1 MPRADL
7 PHRLLR
13 SWWIGGLASILVLC
27 PTVIFARTSSP
38 AANVN
43 YHVPA
48 GTLDDALKAFADQSH
63 IQLLYSPRLVR
74 GKRSPGL
81 NSTLDKMATL
91 ARLLE
96 GHSLTA
102 VPVNANTYILQ
113 PVTRPQP
120 APRAKAPTVQ
130 PSQPQGAAP
139 VQHLG
144 NVSVTGT
151 RIPRTSLETVMPITL
166 ITSEDIERSGHE
178 TLFELLRA
186 MPGMWGHHPT
196 SVATEDGSSYQP
208 IGPAATTS
216 LYSFGP
222 RATLF
227 LVDGRRIA
235 NYGVVS
241 SELGGVIDLNSIP
254 LSFIDRIEILRGG
267 ASAIYG
273 ADAIAG
279 TVNIILKKYA
289 PGLETSA
296 RIGISARG
304 DAGMK
309 RFSSGFGMRTPHD
322 GHLLINV
329 DIMQRDAL
337 EGDSR
342 NWHTANLKRFGLG
355 DEREPLGAWFT
366 DEETSAI
373 TIRPLPSC
381 IATGENPDAPQCRFD
396 GARFRTLQPRLLSQ
410 SAYAY
415 WQQPIGMDINLNA
428 SVRVSRIEQELQAP
442 PLKGEMPF
450 SRDHPDANL
459 LDPFSSYI
467 ATLALYET
475 GPIRN
480 HTTSTTRD
488 FTIGLEGSARSWQW
502 QVDVSHSE
510 NTVNARIWPLL
521 PSRLAEF
528 TRHYRIDGSNNAPSL
543 LSSFGATIRPRG
555 RDVIDIFSA
564 STEGSAFS
572 TSAGEV
578 RMVLG
583 VEHRRQRVFNRPDP
597 LQVGDKLSLAASN
610 IVPYAFHDRASALFA
625 ELSIPIHTKFQL
637 DLAGRMDRNAGTQHS
652 NISPNFGM
660 KWAPDERIML
670 RASMGKGYRAPSA
683 HDARSPLGY
692 TTSSPEAYIYNPP
705 PALLPCTGSP
715 PTLCILKYGT
725 ANNPDLRPEISRS
738 VTAGIV
744 WAPTPSFNLAL
755 DHYRITREHEFG
767 IADPAQYPQLF
778 PEGLVRNAD
787 GVLYRANLHFANIG
801 RTEVRGWELDANY
814 LWQTED
820 AGKLRFRAGIHY
832 LERQSRTQI
841 TDPGN
846 VIEFA
851 GHDIPRLTMLN
862 RLEWQYGDWTT
873 MLDMRYFSGMYAYPA
888 GQTCPE
894 SRSTVGKCKNPST
907 MLLGLGVEYAFSD
920 RWKFSLNVANL
931 ADRQPV
937 NYRTG
942 QNGYN
947 SGIDDPYGRYYTFTS
962 AYQF

>member
-81 NSTLDKMATL
+81 NSTLDKMAAL

-96 GHSLTA
+96 GHSLAA

-120 APRAKAPTVQ
+120 APRAKASTVQ
-130 PSQPQGAAP
+130 HSQPQGAAP

-196 SVATEDGSSYQP
+196 SVATEDGRSFQP

-227 LVDGRRIA
+227 LVDGRRVA
-235 NYGVVS
+235 TYAVAS
-241 SELGGVIDLNSIP
+241 SQLGGVVDLNSIP

-289 PGLETSA
+289 PGLEGSA
-296 RIGISARG
+296 RIGVSARG

-309 RFSSGFGMRTPHD
+309 RFSSGFGTRTPRD

-329 DIMQRDAL
+329 DIMQRAAL

-342 NWHTANLKRFGLG
+342 DWHTANLKRFGLG
-355 DEREPLGAWFT
+355 DEREPLGAIFNDNGT
-366 DEETSAI
+366 V

-381 IATGENPDAPQCRFD
+381 IATGKDPDAPQCRFD

-415 WQQPIGMDINLNA
+415 WHQPVGMDINLNA
-428 SVRVSRIEQELQAP
+428 SARISRISQELQTP
-442 PLKGEMPF
+442 PLMGAVQFP
-450 SRDHPDANL
+450 DNHPDVNL
-459 LDPFSSYI
+459 LDPLSRTAI
-467 ATLALYET
+467 LAMYEM
-475 GPIRN
+475 GPTHN
-480 HTTSTTRD
+480 HTISTTRD
-488 FTIGLEGSARSWQW
+488 FAIGLEGNAGNWHW

-510 NTVNARIWPLL
+510 NSVNSRVWPVVLI
-521 PSRLAEF
+521 PSLGKF
-528 TRHYRIDGSNNAPSL
+528 TLQYRIDGSNNAPSL
-543 LSSFGATIRPRG
+543 FSSIGAEIHPRG
-555 RDVIDIFSA
+555 RDVIDMLSA
-564 STEGSAFS
+564 STEGTAFS
-572 TSAGEV
+572 TSAGAA

-583 VEHRRQRVFNRPDP
+583 LEHRRRRASDQPDP
-597 LQVGDKLSLAASN
+597 LQVSGALSLAAAN
-610 IVPYAFHDRASALFA
+610 TVPYAFHDYASALFA
-625 ELSIPIHTKFQL
+625 ELNIPLHRRLQL
-637 DLAGRMDRNAGTQHS
+637 DVAARMDHNAGTRHS
-652 NISPNFGM
+652 NVSPHFGM
-660 KWAPDERIML
+660 KWTPDERLML

-683 HDARSPLGY
+683 HDTKNPLYY
-692 TTSSPEAYIYNPP
+692 TTSPTLTFIENPP

-715 PTLCILKYGT
+715 SPPTCILEYGT
-725 ANNPDLRPEISRS
+725 ANNPKLRPEISRS

-755 DHYRITREHEFG
+755 DHYRITREREFG

-778 PEGLVRNAD
+778 PEGLIRNAD

-814 LWQTED
+814 LWKTED

-894 SRSTVGKCKNPST
+894 SRSTVDKCKNPST